1 MNQWKLKEIV
11 LMSILGVVFGFIY
24 LGFFGVGKILTS
36 IMAPLGLGDLGYEVI
51 YGIWFI
57 VSVIAA
63 YIIRKPGAALMAEMI
78 AALVEVLAG
87 STTGPSLLISGFIQG
102 LGAELAFAL
111 TRWKDYRLRILIFS
125 GVGAALLSFPY
136 HFFTQGYDAL
146 EPWVVTLMFSARVIS
161 AILITG
167 LLGKFISDQLAKT
180 GALQGYALGKEMK
193 QKKRDDHVA

>member
-24 LGFFGVGKILTS
+24 LAFFGVGKIFTGLL
-36 IMAPLGLGDLGYEVI
+36 APFGLGDLGYEVI

-87 STTGPSLLISGFIQG
+87 STTGPSLLLSGFVQG

-111 TRWKDYRLRILIFS
+111 TRYKDYRLRILIFS

-136 HFFTQGYDAL
+136 HYFTAGFDAYA
-146 EPWVVTLMFSARVIS
+146 PWVLTLMFIARVIS
-161 AILITG
+161 AIIITG
-167 LLGKFISDQLAKT
+167 IIGKFVSDQLAKT
-180 GALQGYALGKEMK
+180 GVLRGYALGKEL
-193 QKKRDDHVA
+193 QEKRERNAA

>member
-24 LGFFGVGKILTS
+24 LAFFGVGKVLYGFF
-36 IMAPLGLGDLGYEVI
+36 APFGLADMGYEII

-63 YIIRKPGAALMAEMI
+63 YILRRPGAAFMAEMV

-87 STTGPSLLISGFIQG
+87 STTGPALLISGAIQG
-102 LGAELAFAL
+102 LGAELVFAA
-111 TRWKDYRLRILIFS
+111 TKWKDYRLRILILS
-125 GVGAALLSFPY
+125 GVGAACLSFPY
-136 HFFTQGYDAL
+136 HFFAGGFDAY
-146 EPWVVTLMFSARVIS
+146 ENWVVILLFVTRIIS
-161 AILITG
+161 AIIITG

-180 GALQGYALGKEMK
+180 GVLRGYALGKELQ
-193 QKKRDDHVA
+193 QKKRDEDVA